1 MTKTRRK
8 NCGCSMKG
16 GKSSSYPFSASV
28 AAKATPRS
36 SVINV
41 DNVPYTV
48 TKDSMGT
55 VSSGSAA
62 MMKYMLD
69 TPLASGGGYSPF
81 DPLEKAFGKIKN
93 KVVGKKR
100 RTKRKTTK
108 KTKKKTTKK
117 TTKKPKRKIHKGPR
131 GGKYYVSKG
140 KKVYV

>member
-93 KVVGKKR
+93 KAVGKKR

-108 KTKKKTTKK
+108 KTTKK
-117 TTKKPKRKIHKGPR
+117 TKRKIHKGPR

>member
-100 RTKRKTTK
+100 RTKRKTTNRRISRPPPHGYNTICEETIKRWVK
-108 KTKKKTTKK
+108 K
-117 TTKKPKRKIHKGPR
+117 
-131 GGKYYVSKG
+131 
-140 KKVYV
+140 

>member
-100 RTKRKTTK
+100 RTK
-108 KTKKKTTKK
+108 KKTTKK
-117 TTKKPKRKIHKGPR
+117 TTKKTKRKIHKGPR